1 MSSTIK
7 TTSALA
13 AFAVVALMAGPA
25 IAGKL
30 NVVQKKALADAKVQ
44 QVQAAAASQSVV
56 GTDGSPDVLPVLVS
70 TVGTRGSPDVLPVLD
85 SATSRAAAAAAS
97 FATFAAAAADSRAD
111 LSALTPSASA
121 STIVGS

>member
-44 QVQAAAASQSVV
+44 QVQAAASSQGVV
-56 GTDGSPDVLPVLVS
+56 GADGSPAAVVPDDLHNYLHVRKDANGNLRILETDGSTAPPEAVEV
-70 TVGTRGSPDVLPVLD
+70 TNE
-85 SATSRAAAAAAS
+85 
-97 FATFAAAAADSRAD
+97 
-111 LSALTPSASA
+111 
-121 STIVGS
+121 

>member
-44 QVQAAAASQSVV
+44 QVQAAASSQGVV
-56 GTDGSPDVLPVLVS
+56 GADGSPAAVVPDDLHNYLHVRKDANGNPRILETDGS
-70 TVGTRGSPDVLPVLD
+70 
-85 SATSRAAAAAAS
+85 
-97 FATFAAAAADSRAD
+97 
-111 LSALTPSASA
+111 TPPPEAVEV
-121 STIVGS
+121 TKE

>member
-44 QVQAAAASQSVV
+44 QVQADASSQGVV
-56 GTDGSPDVLPVLVS
+56 GADGSPAAVVPDDLHNYLHVRKDANGNPRILETDGS
-70 TVGTRGSPDVLPVLD
+70 
-85 SATSRAAAAAAS
+85 
-97 FATFAAAAADSRAD
+97 
-111 LSALTPSASA
+111 TPPPEAVEV
-121 STIVGS
+121 TNE

>member
-30 NVVQKKALADAKVQ
+30 NVVQKKALADAKVL
-44 QVQAAAASQSVV
+44 QVQAAASSQGAVGADGSPAAVV
-56 GTDGSPDVLPVLVS
+56 PEDLHNYMHVRKDANGNPRILETDGS
-70 TVGTRGSPDVLPVLD
+70 
-85 SATSRAAAAAAS
+85 
-97 FATFAAAAADSRAD
+97 
-111 LSALTPSASA
+111 TPPPEAVEV
-121 STIVGS
+121 TNE

>member
-1 MSSTIK
+1 MSSTNKK
-7 TTSALA
+7 TVGALA

-56 GTDGSPDVLPVLVS
+56 GTDGSPAAIVPEELHNYMHVQKDANGNLRILETDGS
-70 TVGTRGSPDVLPVLD
+70 TAPPEAVEVTNE
-85 SATSRAAAAAAS
+85 
-97 FATFAAAAADSRAD
+97 
-111 LSALTPSASA
+111 
-121 STIVGS
+121 

>member
-44 QVQAAAASQSVV
+44 QVQAAASSQGVV
-56 GTDGSPDVLPVLVS
+56 GADGSPAAVVPDDLHNYLHVRKDANGNPRILETDGSTPPPEAVE
-70 TVGTRGSPDVLPVLD
+70 GTNE
-85 SATSRAAAAAAS
+85 
-97 FATFAAAAADSRAD
+97 
-111 LSALTPSASA
+111 
-121 STIVGS
+121 

>member
-44 QVQAAAASQSVV
+44 QVQAAASQSVV
-56 GTDGSPDVLPVLVS
+56 GTDGSPAAIVPEELHNYMHVQKDANGNLRILETDGS
-70 TVGTRGSPDVLPVLD
+70 TAPPEAVEVTNE
-85 SATSRAAAAAAS
+85 
-97 FATFAAAAADSRAD
+97 
-111 LSALTPSASA
+111 
-121 STIVGS
+121 

>member
-44 QVQAAAASQSVV
+44 QVQAAASSQGVV
-56 GTDGSPDVLPVLVS
+56 GADGSPAAVVPDDLHNYLHVRKDANGTPRILETDGS
-70 TVGTRGSPDVLPVLD
+70 
-85 SATSRAAAAAAS
+85 
-97 FATFAAAAADSRAD
+97 
-111 LSALTPSASA
+111 TPPPEAVEV
-121 STIVGS
+121 TNE

>member
-44 QVQAAAASQSVV
+44 QVQAAAASPVVV
-56 GTDGSPDVLPVLVS
+56 GADGSPAAVVPEELHNFIHVQKDANGNLRILETDGSTAPPEAVEV
-70 TVGTRGSPDVLPVLD
+70 TNE
-85 SATSRAAAAAAS
+85 
-97 FATFAAAAADSRAD
+97 
-111 LSALTPSASA
+111 
-121 STIVGS
+121 

>member
-30 NVVQKKALADAKVQ
+30 NVVQQKALADAKVL
-44 QVQAAAASQSVV
+44 QVQAAASSQGVV
-56 GTDGSPDVLPVLVS
+56 GADGSPAAVVPDDLHNYLHVRKDANGNPRILETDGS
-70 TVGTRGSPDVLPVLD
+70 
-85 SATSRAAAAAAS
+85 
-97 FATFAAAAADSRAD
+97 
-111 LSALTPSASA
+111 TPPPEAVEV
-121 STIVGS
+121 TNE

>member
-44 QVQAAAASQSVV
+44 QVQAAASSQGVV
-56 GTDGSPDVLPVLVS
+56 GADGSPAAVV
-70 TVGTRGSPDVLPVLD
+70 PD
-85 SATSRAAAAAAS
+85 
-97 FATFAAAAADSRAD
+97 D
-111 LSALTPSASA
+111 LHNYLHAQVDANGKVR
-121 STIVGS
+121 IVETDGKTAPAKQEANHE

>member
-25 IAGKL
+25 IAGKPL

-44 QVQAAAASQSVV
+44 QVQAAAASPVVV
-56 GTDGSPDVLPVLVS
+56 GADGSPAAVVPEELHNFIHVQKDANGNLRILETDGSTAPPEAVEV
-70 TVGTRGSPDVLPVLD
+70 TNE
-85 SATSRAAAAAAS
+85 
-97 FATFAAAAADSRAD
+97 
-111 LSALTPSASA
+111 
-121 STIVGS
+121 